1 MGINRI
7 GSEKASRTSSS
18 IFVLEREAS
27 AFNLLTTIFEKR
39 DLNNIKTRRIKIPI
53 TILLKLIPKT
63 PSFQIEITISKK
75 LSIVYDISVF
85 D

>member
-1 MGINRI
+1 L
-7 GSEKASRTSSS
+7 
-18 IFVLEREAS
+18 VLEREAS